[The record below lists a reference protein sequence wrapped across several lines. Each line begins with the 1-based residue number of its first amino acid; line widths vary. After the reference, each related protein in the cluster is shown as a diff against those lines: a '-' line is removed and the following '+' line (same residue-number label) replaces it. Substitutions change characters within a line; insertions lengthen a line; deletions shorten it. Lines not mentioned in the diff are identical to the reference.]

1 MKISK
6 RLLPPLAGWLLWA
19 GSVQAASL
27 AEIYRLALDNDPQ
40 LKAAQATYQA
50 DAEALPQARAGLLPT
65 LSLSANSSY
74 RDSDFSVL
82 SEGNSNGYSLSLSQ
96 PVFRVQNWFTFK
108 QGQLLSRQAETE
120 FGKAQQDLIVR
131 TLEAYLDVLQA
142 QTNLTTAQAEE
153 KAIKRRLDQV
163 QAQFEVGLIAITD
176 VQEAQAAYDNS
187 LVNRILAEGALDNSF
202 ESLERLTDQSYD
214 RIDALAGAYP
224 IEPLQPDQ
232 RQPWLEKADSDN
244 LELRI
249 VRLQT
254 DAAEQSTKASHAGH
268 YPTLD
273 LTANYSVE
281 NNATF
286 DGDSSQI
293 GLTLNLPLFSGGLTS
308 SRYRESQQR
317 WYASRES
324 QEDTLRKVQQDTR
337 SLFRDLR
344 TDRATVKARQQAI
357 KSSETALE
365 ATAAGFEVGT
375 RNVVDVL
382 QAERQL
388 FSTQRDYATARYEYV
403 RDLFRFKQAV
413 GTLNPED
420 INQLD
425 RWMTSETF

>member
-1 MKISK
+1 MKF
-6 RLLPPLAGWLLWA
+6 RNQLLASMTGLTLLVAGAQAGTLANIYQ
-19 GSVQAASL
+19 QAVN
-27 AEIYRLALDNDPQ
+27 NDPQ
-40 LKAAQATYQA
+40 LKAAEATYRA

-65 LSLSANSSY
+65 LSLSANSDY
-74 RDSDFSVL
+74 RDSDSASL
-82 SEGNSNGYSLSLSQ
+82 SDGNSNGYSLSLSQ
-96 PVFRVQNWFTFK
+96 PVFRAQSWFTFK
-108 QGQLLSRQAETE
+108 QGQVLSHQAETE
-120 FGKAQQDLIVR
+120 FGKAQQDLITR

-142 QTNLTTAQAEE
+142 QTNLTTSQAEE

-163 QAQFEVGLIAITD
+163 QVQFEVGLIAITD
-176 VQEAQAAYDNS
+176 VHEAQAAYDNAR
-187 LVNRILAEGALDNSF
+187 VNRIIAEGELDNSF
-202 ESLERLTDQSYD
+202 EALERLTDQAYTQ
-214 RIDALAGAYP
+214 IDALAGNYP
-224 IEPLQPDQ
+224 IEALNPDQ
-232 RQPWLEKADSDN
+232 RQPWLEKARADN
-244 LELRI
+244 LEFQI
-249 VRLQT
+249 TRLQT
-254 DAAEQSTKASHAGH
+254 DAAKQATKASHADH

-273 LTANYSVE
+273 LTASYSDDD
-281 NNATF
+281 NSTF
-286 DGDSSQI
+286 SGESNQI

-308 SRYRESQQR
+308 SRHRESQQR
-317 WYASRES
+317 WYAAREF

-388 FSTQRDYATARYEYV
+388 FAAQRDYATARYEYV

-420 INQLD
+420 IDQLD
-425 RWMTSETF
+425 RWMTAETL